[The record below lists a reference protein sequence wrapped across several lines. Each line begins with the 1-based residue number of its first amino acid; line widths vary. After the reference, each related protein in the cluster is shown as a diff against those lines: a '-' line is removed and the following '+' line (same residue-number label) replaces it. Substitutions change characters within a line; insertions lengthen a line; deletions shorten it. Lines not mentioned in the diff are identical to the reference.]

1 MKNCLSK
8 FCIIF
13 LIFLC
18 SINVFAEESTTDYF
32 NYLRKKTI
40 FEIQKDK
47 KFGTLI
53 DVRYPSNLVSCFV
66 FIFKHDN
73 LIYEITANSE
83 NLNYF
88 KDINAMNLNEYI
100 ATGFY
105 QLRDINGN
113 VLQEMFPKSIE
124 KNIYFLINI
133 R

>member
-83 NLNYF
+83 NLN
-88 KDINAMNLNEYI
+88 
-100 ATGFY
+100 
-105 QLRDINGN
+105 
-113 VLQEMFPKSIE
+113 
-124 KNIYFLINI
+124 
-133 R
+133 